1 MKYIKLFEGFVDDNE
16 KTYNKV
22 TYSPIDI
29 TIELTEDGKQY
40 IEKQLKAW
48 VKQSK
53 PDIQTGGYLP
63 DTNISVRDKVKIKA
77 SYFGGPNDS
86 GRGEEKV
93 NLGKMVNIGEI
104 EIKEQPGTGGGW
116 VSDSPLTKTGEN
128 DGKQSSSKFII
139 FARYFPL
146 EDESGKGAKISLT
159 KSIYKK
165 DQWSEKANP
174 MQTLVN
180 CEFSKVEAGEVDDR
194 GYFKIVEVK

>member
-1 MKYIKLFEGFVDDNE
+1 MKHIKLFEGFVDDNE
-16 KTYNKV
+16 KTYNKL

-40 IEKQLKAW
+40 IEEQLKAW
-48 VKQSK
+48 VRQSK
-53 PDIQTGGYLP
+53 PAIQTGGYLP
-63 DTNISVRDKVKIKA
+63 DTNISVKDKVKIKA

-104 EIKEQPGTGGGW
+104 EIRDIFGKW
-116 VSDSPLTKTGEN
+116 VSDSPLTKTGEI
-128 DGKQSSSKFII
+128 DGKHSSSKFII

-165 DQWSEKANP
+165 EQWSEKENP
-174 MQTLVN
+174 MQTLIN

-194 GYFKIVEVK
+194 GFFKIVAVK

>member
-22 TYSPIDI
+22 TSPIYI

-53 PDIQTGGYLP
+53 PAIQTGGYLP
-63 DTNISVRDKVKIKA
+63 NTNISVKDKVKIKA

-86 GRGEEKV
+86 GRVEEKV
-93 NLGKMVNIGEI
+93 NLDKMVNIGEI
-104 EIKEQPGTGGGW
+104 EITDGRW
-116 VSDSPLTKTGEN
+116 VSDSPLTKTGKNE
-128 DGKQSSSKFII
+128 GKHSSSKFII

-159 KSIYKK
+159 KSIYKEE
-165 DQWSEKANP
+165 QWSEKENP

-180 CEFSKVEAGEVDDR
+180 CEFSKLEAGEVDDR